1 MICVWYI
8 YICIYIYYC
17 NYVFWL
23 CNRTTVKSLLVDVQ
37 RQRKI
42 WKTTVFGHFR
52 DFNDFIA
59 HVLLRLEGLALL
71 AMSETYMM
79 HGPQQP
85 RIAMWVGAYLPETCH
100 PISNWNCSIAV
111 AFGIHLLKMK
121 PGSTPIGFYWALATL
136 QMQYLRGCISN

>member
-1 MICVWYI
+1 M
-8 YICIYIYYC
+8 
-17 NYVFWL
+17 
-23 CNRTTVKSLLVDVQ
+23 VDVQ

-85 RIAMWVGAYLPETCH
+85 RIAM
-100 PISNWNCSIAV
+100 
-111 AFGIHLLKMK
+111 
-121 PGSTPIGFYWALATL
+121 
-136 QMQYLRGCISN
+136 

>member
-1 MICVWYI
+1 M
-8 YICIYIYYC
+8 
-17 NYVFWL
+17 
-23 CNRTTVKSLLVDVQ
+23 DVQ

-85 RIAMWVGAYLPETCH
+85 RIAM
-100 PISNWNCSIAV
+100 
-111 AFGIHLLKMK
+111 
-121 PGSTPIGFYWALATL
+121 
-136 QMQYLRGCISN
+136 